1 VTESR
6 NEPEASPAP
15 ESRAATSRQVIG
27 AVIWSFFG
35 VRKNR
40 AMQDDLARIRP
51 HQVIIVG
58 VILAAVFVLTLL
70 AIVRIILATA
80 TG

>member
-1 VTESR
+1 
-6 NEPEASPAP
+6 
-15 ESRAATSRQVIG
+15 
-27 AVIWSFFG
+27 
-35 VRKNR
+35 VRKNQ

-70 AIVRIILATA
+70 AIVRIIIATA